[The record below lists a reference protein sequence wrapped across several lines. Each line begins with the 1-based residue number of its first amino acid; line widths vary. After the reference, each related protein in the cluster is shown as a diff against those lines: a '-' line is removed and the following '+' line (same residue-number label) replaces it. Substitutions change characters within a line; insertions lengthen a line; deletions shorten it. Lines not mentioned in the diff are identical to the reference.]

1 MFEVQEKNTDGKN
14 PKLLRT
20 KSEII
25 MLLSKLLVCNGKNK
39 NKKCRFYVIHR

>member
-1 MFEVQEKNTDGKN
+1 MFEVQEKNADGKN
-14 PKLLRT
+14 SKLLRT